1 MDVGQFRLVGGE
13 LSHSAD
19 RAKQLLALYHS
30 GLYANQLLLRLRK
43 SHGSR
48 GHVLHAGVFVGVLR
62 HQVHPVWRF
71 AWLVVVVLRAHGIVV
86 VENLF
91 LSWSGCMGRVDIG
104 GPLHGARED
113 PLCEADPVM
122 YDHEQRR
129 ASNYGRYCNPDDSD
143 VSIHVSSLNSPIQR
157 R

>member
-1 MDVGQFRLVGGE
+1 VGQLTADLQMDVGQFRLVGGE

-19 RAKQLLALYHS
+19 RAYRPLWYSARSCFARSALYHS

-113 PLCEADPVM
+113 PL
-122 YDHEQRR
+122 
-129 ASNYGRYCNPDDSD
+129 
-143 VSIHVSSLNSPIQR
+143 
-157 R
+157 

>member
-91 LSWSGCMGRVDIG
+91 LSWSGCMGRVDIRSEEHTSE
-104 GPLHGARED
+104 LQSRFDLVCRLLLEKKKRQTKTAN
-113 PLCEADPVM
+113 AKPVL
-122 YDHEQRR
+122 QR
-129 ASNYGRYCNPDDSD
+129 
-143 VSIHVSSLNSPIQR
+143 
-157 R
+157 